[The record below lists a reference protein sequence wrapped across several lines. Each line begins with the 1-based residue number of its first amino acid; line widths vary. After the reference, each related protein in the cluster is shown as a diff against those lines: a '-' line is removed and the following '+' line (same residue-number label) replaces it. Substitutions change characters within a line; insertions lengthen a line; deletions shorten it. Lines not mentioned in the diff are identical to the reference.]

1 MAQTKAATSKSKRSS
16 RSSPKSNSKPK
27 ASSRS
32 RSGSRASKPKRRS
45 PSKPKASAGKS
56 NSKQSS
62 SRRPKSSG
70 QSKPKA
76 VIEAVEE
83 TAKDAGSAVGRVASR
98 AKVPLVAGGAA
109 LAGVA
114 GGLAFGARQA
124 HRHGGIAGLRSDD
137 VAKAARKVGDVGM
150 QMGQLAYELRSARE
164 ASNGNGK
171 AHRSPV
177 EVVLEG
183 LTARR
188 EHH

>member
-1 MAQTKAATSKSKRSS
+1 
-16 RSSPKSNSKPK
+16 
-27 ASSRS
+27 
-32 RSGSRASKPKRRS
+32 
-45 PSKPKASAGKS
+45 
-56 NSKQSS
+56 
-62 SRRPKSSG
+62 
-70 QSKPKA
+70 
-76 VIEAVEE
+76 
-83 TAKDAGSAVGRVASR
+83 
-98 AKVPLVAGGAA
+98 LVAGGAA

-114 GGLAFGARQA
+114 GGLAFGTRQA

-188 EHH
+188 ERH

>member
-32 RSGSRASKPKRRS
+32 KP
-45 PSKPKASAGKS
+45 
-56 NSKQSS
+56 SS
-62 SRRPKSSG
+62 SRRPKSNG

-76 VIEAVEE
+76 VVNAVEG

-114 GGLAFGARQA
+114 GGLAFGTRQA
-124 HRHGGIAGLRSDD
+124 HRHGHGHGGIAGLRSDD

-164 ASNGNGK
+164 AGNGNGK

-188 EHH
+188 ERH

>member
-1 MAQTKAATSKSKRSS
+1 L
-16 RSSPKSNSKPK
+16 
-27 ASSRS
+27 
-32 RSGSRASKPKRRS
+32 
-45 PSKPKASAGKS
+45 
-56 NSKQSS
+56 
-62 SRRPKSSG
+62 RRPNG

-76 VIEAVEE
+76 VVEAVEE
-83 TAKDAGSAVGRVASR
+83 TAKDAGSAVGRAASR

-124 HRHGGIAGLRSDD
+124 HRHGHGGGGIAGLRSDD

-150 QMGQLAYELRSARE
+150 QMGQLAYEIRSARE
-164 ASNGNGK
+164 AGNGNGK

-188 EHH
+188 ERH

>member
-1 MAQTKAATSKSKRSS
+1 
-16 RSSPKSNSKPK
+16 
-27 ASSRS
+27 
-32 RSGSRASKPKRRS
+32 
-45 PSKPKASAGKS
+45 
-56 NSKQSS
+56 
-62 SRRPKSSG
+62 
-70 QSKPKA
+70 
-76 VIEAVEE
+76 
-83 TAKDAGSAVGRVASR
+83 
-98 AKVPLVAGGAA
+98 LVAGGAA

-137 VAKAARKVGDVGM
+137 VAKAARKVGDVSM

-188 EHH
+188 ERH